1 MRRELIGANNIMT
14 ITVAKVRKA
23 ASVRV
28 QVLAE
33 VFRRLGNKSPPDASH
48 FGLAVREV
56 IGMRMWRAMTGE
68 LSASEARRMVMEK
81 QLAAVQ
87 AHLAYTKS
95 ILAGEAASALGAYF
109 DVYRRAVE
117 SNRRRLR
124 HRRRRWRWFR

>member
-1 MRRELIGANNIMT
+1 M
-14 ITVAKVRKA
+14 TVAKVRKA
-23 ASVRV
+23 AGVRV

-33 VFRRLGNKSPPDASH
+33 IFRRLGNKSPPDVSH

-56 IGMRMWRAMTGE
+56 IRMRMWRAMTGE
-68 LSASEARRMVMEK
+68 LSASEARRMVTEK

-95 ILAGEAASALGAYF
+95 ILTGEAGLALGAYF
-109 DVYRRAVE
+109 DVYRHAVE

-124 HRRRRWRWFR
+124 SRRRRWRWFR